1 MRRLMTPR
9 TVWLALAAA
18 LAAVAAVLTMRR
30 SRRLA
35 ATRPLPAQHQDEP
48 EPAVSA
54 GAPAPAPAPAPDQPA
69 AVPLLGTPTASDL
82 RRFAAKPSILDR
94 PPARPRAPRE
104 PLSEAVRR
112 RLTRWAVAGCAL
124 VLLASCTQLL
134 ESAVF
139 SNAPATQDAGETVTR
154 PGLITDEACDPSL
167 SESRATC
174 LQLDIVG
181 EDPPAQ
187 EPVTPPPADTV
198 DEDCLPKEA
207 TPRVRKIDAKVTRA
221 VNRQWRRIESW
232 LKTHAPRSHRTLG
245 KPGKAADIAA
255 AEAEMGLRFPDDLR
269 ASLLRHDGSV
279 FLDDTW
285 AFGFLG
291 NSNAGVA
298 EILDG
303 WRGLCEIDGGNE
315 GDGGDANT
323 RTEWWDGRML
333 PVGADGMGDHLV
345 VDAVQR
351 DVGTTDHEGSMSFR
365 PGGVRIR
372 SFYALLK
379 ATADAM
385 ENGTSI
391 GYWKPRAVA
400 GEVEWDVLD
409 LGP

>member
-1 MRRLMTPR
+1 MTPR
-9 TVWLALAAA
+9 TAWLALAAA
-18 LAAVAAVLTMRR
+18 LAAAAAVLTMRR

-35 ATRPLPAQHQDEP
+35 ATRPRPAQHQDEP
-48 EPAVSA
+48 
-54 GAPAPAPAPAPDQPA
+54 APAIRAPVPEQPA
-69 AVPLLGTPTASDL
+69 GVPVLGTPTADDL
-82 RRFAAKPSILDR
+82 KRFAVKPSILDR
-94 PPARPRAPRE
+94 PPARARAPRK
-104 PLSEAVRR
+104 PLSEAARR
-112 RLTRWAVAGCAL
+112 RLTRWGVAGCAL
-124 VLLASCTQLL
+124 VLLACCTQLL

-139 SNAPATQDAGETVTR
+139 SKAPATQNAGEAVTQ
-154 PGLITDEACDPSL
+154 PGLITDEVCDPTPA
-167 SESRATC
+167 ESQATC
-174 LQLDIVG
+174 LFWHVRTD
-181 EDPPAQ
+181 DPPAQ
-187 EPVTPPPADTV
+187 EPVAPPPVDTV

-269 ASLLRHDGSV
+269 ASLLRHDGSIY
-279 FLDDTW
+279 LDDTW
-285 AFGFLG
+285 AFGFVG
-291 NSNAGVA
+291 NSNASVA

-303 WRGLCEIDGGNE
+303 WRGLCEIDGENE
-315 GDGGDANT
+315 GDGGDANA

-333 PVGADGMGDHLV
+333 AVGADGMGDHLV
-345 VDAVQR
+345 VDSVQR

-372 SFYALLK
+372 SFHALLK

-400 GEVEWDVLD
+400 GEVQWDVLD